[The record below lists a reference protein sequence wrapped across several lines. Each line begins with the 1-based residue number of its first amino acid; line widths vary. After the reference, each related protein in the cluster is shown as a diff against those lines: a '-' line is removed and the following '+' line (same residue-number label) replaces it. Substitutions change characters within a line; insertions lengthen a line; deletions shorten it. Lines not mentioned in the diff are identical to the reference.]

1 MGPVWEQRSQQA
13 LLQRE
18 PDSPLTPS
26 QASAGE
32 AVLPLQAG
40 AEPPGG
46 PDLTLELQ
54 CASLLNKLN

>member
-46 PDLTLELQ
+46 PDLTLEL
-54 CASLLNKLN
+54 